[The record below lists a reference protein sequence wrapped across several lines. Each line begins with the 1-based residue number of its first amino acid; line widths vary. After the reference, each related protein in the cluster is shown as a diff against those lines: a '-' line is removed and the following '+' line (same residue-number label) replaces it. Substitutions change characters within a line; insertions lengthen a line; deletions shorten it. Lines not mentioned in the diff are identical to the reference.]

1 MRLLLLACILLVV
14 NTLAYGQKGA
24 IAGKVTDKKTGEGVI
39 GATVL
44 VTGTVQAAPVQP
56 DGGYR
61 LELDPGTYNLTITY
75 IGYKTQNFP
84 GVVVQAGQDTPLNA
98 TLEESATSLNEV
110 TVTGVKQ
117 TGTEVA
123 LIQDLKK
130 SEVVVSGLSS
140 DQIVK
145 TLDRDASEVMKR
157 IPGVTIQNNN
167 FVVVRGLAERYNTV
181 MLNDALTPSSE
192 VDTRSFSFD
201 ILPSTVIDRIL
212 IFKSAAPEL
221 PGEFGGGVVKV
232 YTKNSVLENSTSLTV
247 SGWDRAGTTLR
258 SGYQQPARSG
268 TDWLGFDN
276 GLRKAPAEIKPT
288 GFDNAQT
295 VPADQLQQAATG
307 LRNEW
312 TPTLQ
317 KALPDLRVSLGLTR
331 KFELGHM
338 YLSNVTSLSYANTR
352 EQYNIVRQRL
362 ETAVARSFIIIMTCA
377 ALLATGWALS
387 TTGSCG

>member
-1 MRLLLLACILLVV
+1 MARILLIIF
-14 NTLAYGQKGA
+14 TLLITSVAYGQQGA
-24 IAGKVTDKKTGEGVI
+24 IVGKVTDKQTGEGAI

-61 LELDPGTYNLTITY
+61 LALAAGTYSITITY
-75 IGYKTQNFP
+75 VGYKTQTLP
-84 GVVVQAGQDTPLNA
+84 GIVVRAGQTTSLNA
-98 TLEESATSLNEV
+98 ALEPSATSLNEV

-130 SEVVVSGLSS
+130 SEVVVSGVSS

-145 TLDRDASEVMKR
+145 TLDRDASEVVKR

-167 FVVVRGLAERYNTV
+167 FIVIRGLAERYNTV
-181 MLNDALTPSSE
+181 LLNDALTPSSE

-201 ILPSTVIDRIL
+201 ILPSSVIDRVL

-232 YTKNSVLENSTSLTV
+232 YTRSSVLENTTSFTL
-247 SGWDRAGTTLR
+247 SGWNRAGTTFAN
-258 SGYQQPARSG
+258 GYQQSSRSG

-276 GLRKAPAEIKPT
+276 GMRKAPDVINPN
-288 GFDNAQT
+288 GFDNT
-295 VPADQLQQAATG
+295 NLLGREPLQQAALG

-312 TPTLQ
+312 LPTLRTAACCSGSRPSRLVLS
-317 KALPDLRVSLGLTR
+317 KPLGLI
-331 KFELGHM
+331 
-338 YLSNVTSLSYANTR
+338 TS
-352 EQYNIVRQRL
+352 
-362 ETAVARSFIIIMTCA
+362 
-377 ALLATGWALS
+377 
-387 TTGSCG
+387 